1 MGINIGIEN
10 IKIDGRTVGMTK
22 LPLVFNLLMIE
33 MENLLKEMKDKPIDE
48 KLCTEISAKFNT
60 STYRSEKSPIQW
72 AQVQNW
78 FRDKQIVVGANVA
91 SPPKGAVISKAA
103 VAKKREKVQTIS
115 ASEAAVELSGL
126 MFEAR
131 SAKDFAWFDVG
142 SFLSYKFLCS
152 GELVVR
158 VRFAGFGKEED
169 EWVSVKRA
177 VRERSL
183 PLEPSECDKI
193 NVGDLVLCF
202 RDNLDYALYGDAHVV
217 EIERK
222 LHDSDACTC
231 IFTVCYEHDN
241 TEGKVTLAKLCCR
254 PTKSASDNLVP
265 LDPIGMQ
272 KGMVKDEIL
281 VE

>member
-1 MGINIGIEN
+1 MADGCDAME
-10 IKIDGRTVGMTK
+10 IDTD
-22 LPLVFNLLMIE
+22 LPEFTCAEMIE
-33 MENLLKEMKDKPIDE
+33 MEKLLKEMKDKPIDE
-48 KLCTEISAKFNT
+48 KLCREISAKFNT

-131 SAKDFAWFDVG
+131 SAKDSAWFDVG